1 VKRIILSLILVL
13 SLASCSKDTSN
24 KFDGTDRVSLNEL
37 VKNTLIE
44 IRNYQTALASAE
56 MYNSLNVEHKDGVT
70 CFSYKGIDKCE
81 YKGVIYSPA
90 ESTTWC
96 WNPQTYN
103 YQTYNYQRCKG
114 QS

>member
-1 VKRIILSLILVL
+1 MTSGSRTSESLD
-13 SLASCSKDTSN
+13 SDEEGSKDAP
-24 KFDGTDRVSLNEL
+24 KFDGTDRVPFNEL

-56 MYNSLNVEHKDGVT
+56 MYNSLDVEHKDGVT

-90 ESTTWC
+90 NSTTC
-96 WNPQTYN
+96 WSFQTYN
-103 YQTYNYQRCKG
+103 YQPCKG